1 MKTEQNST
9 NEISWTWADQIS
21 SYRFWGLF
29 LFFGFL
35 LIPNVI
41 FNYLILMFRMD
52 LGLTDKGISS
62 IIGFKTFAL
71 FFGFWLAW
79 FMVRLKNH
87 YLLYLFSSFAI
98 IGLILIYFIPSMITL
113 SIGFFLIGLSSGAIT
128 LSIPTIIAGG
138 RGGSEMFIVSFGIIT
153 FFELTIWNSTPLLFG
168 IIGDTVGYKAIIL
181 IGLASAIVGS
191 ILLIPTKTDLF
202 NTNPPKREFALTPK
216 FRNPSEVALLCLI
229 PLYNI
234 YYIIYLSYRYHGEIN
249 SINPTQK
256 ILSPRA
262 AAWCICLI
270 PFLSPII
277 MSSLNNSL
285 TPKLLI
291 NNTGKFDKTWLI
303 ILWAFVFLPV
313 SFALIQSN
321 MNKLINTE
329 VN

>member
-1 MKTEQNST
+1 MKTEQNSI

-41 FNYLILMFRMD
+41 SINLIQIIRMEFNLSYVD
-52 LGLTDKGISS
+52 IST
-62 IIGFKTFAL
+62 IYGFKTFGL
-71 FFGFWLAW
+71 FLGLWLAW
-79 FMVRLKNH
+79 FMVRMKNH

-98 IGLILIYFIPSMITL
+98 GGLILILFIPSTITL
-113 SIGFFLIGLSSGAIT
+113 SISLFLIGLSSGAIT
-128 LSIPTIIAGG
+128 LSIPAIISGG
-138 RGGSEMFIVSFGIIT
+138 KGGSEMFIVSFGIIT
-153 FFELTIWNSTPLLFG
+153 FFELTIRNSTQLLVG
-168 IIGDTVGYKAIIL
+168 ITGDMGGNKAIIL

-191 ILLIPTKTDLF
+191 ILLIPAKTNLF

-216 FRNPSEVALLCLI
+216 FRNPSEVVLLCLI

-234 YYIIYLSYRYHGEIN
+234 YYIIYLSYRYHGEVN

-270 PFLSPII
+270 PFLYPII
-277 MSSLNNSL
+277 TSSLNDSL

-291 NNTGKFDKTWLI
+291 NNTPKYNKTWVI
-303 ILWAFVFLPV
+303 ILWAFIFLPV

-321 MNKLINTE
+321 MNKLINTK